1 MKRTLAIVLSIVM
14 MLATCTIL
22 ASAAN
27 TWGTTQE
34 DFAAVGDLEIAWD
47 PDVKTKITF
56 DGKMDDWVNAGYTPY
71 KVEPRNM
78 AAWVGDS
85 TTMPE
90 NWSLTAYFVADSER
104 LTPRPSSAPTLPA
117 MTVTRSRSAWTGAVT
132 LATTWTLTA
141 LTPWL
146 TRRTFSTPS
155 L

>member
-78 AAWVGDS
+78 AGSA
-85 TTMPE
+85 
-90 NWSLTAYFVADSER
+90 TAR
-104 LTPRPSSAPTLPA
+104 PCPR
-117 MTVTRSRSAWTGAVT
+117 TG
-132 LATTWTLTA
+132 
-141 LTPWL
+141 P
-146 TRRTFSTPS
+146 
-155 L
+155 